1 MKTPPLTTERLRLA
15 SIEITQRC
23 HNRCPYCAQPK
34 SDWDMP
40 VSRFVGLLE
49 ALAAEGVE
57 AVALGGGEPTL
68 HPALPALL
76 TAACR
81 RGLRVGLTTNACT
94 PDLVTALADAGLVE
108 SFGVSAGKG
117 EWKALVA
124 HPRATVNLLLL
135 RGGLAEVTSWAVE
148 AIRRG
153 ARRLLLLGYK
163 GDRPE
168 FVPATAELASVFS
181 LLTVLGRRVGLVVA
195 ADDYTRRRLGLA
207 QTCGEGFVRVSLDG
221 RRDRCCFPA
230 CEYRNGK

>member
-1 MKTPPLTTERLRLA
+1 MKTLPLTTERLRLA

-23 HNRCPYCAQPK
+23 HNHCPYCDQPK

-40 VSRFVGLLE
+40 VPRFAALLD

-76 TAACR
+76 TAACC
-81 RGLRVGLTTNACT
+81 RGLRVGLTTNAHT
-94 PDLVTALADAGLVE
+94 PGLVSALADAGLLE

-135 RGGLAEVTSWAVE
+135 RGGLAEVTSWAIE

-153 ARRLLLLGYK
+153 ARRLLLLAYK
-163 GDRPE
+163 GAQSQ
-168 FVPATAELASVFS
+168 FVPPTAELASAFS

-195 ADDYTRRRLGLA
+195 ADDYTRRRLGLT

-221 RRDRCCFPA
+221 RRDRCCFVA
-230 CEYRNGK
+230 CEYRNGR